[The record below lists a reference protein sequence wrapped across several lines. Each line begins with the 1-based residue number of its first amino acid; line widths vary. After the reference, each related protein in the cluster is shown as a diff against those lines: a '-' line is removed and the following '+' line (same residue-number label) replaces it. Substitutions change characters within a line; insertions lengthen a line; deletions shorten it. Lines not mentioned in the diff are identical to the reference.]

1 MIPRRRIP
9 IAAADLRDIA
19 AAPFV
24 SSTRDAADVAAFE
37 QAFRSRAGCAHALAT
52 ASGREALLL
61 IVDALGL
68 GPGDELIVP
77 AYTLGELL
85 PLIAARGIACV
96 AADIDAATLNVTAAS
111 VAARIGPRTGA
122 LLVDHLFGAPCDIG
136 ALAELAARRGL
147 PLIEDCA
154 HAAGAVA
161 CGRPVGSFGQ
171 AALFSLEV
179 SKGVATFGGGMLITS
194 DARIAAH
201 ARQALA
207 GRQCHRG
214 PALRKAA
221 LKCVEELAV
230 RSPLYALAARLMF
243 GGKSGSGFEQAY
255 RRAHDRLR
263 PQALAYSGL
272 QARIGLR
279 RLAGLDV
286 RNQRLNALWQELAQH
301 LPPGFAVPQR
311 DRHGEPA
318 FYNFAARYEGDIR
331 RLRRAA
337 QAQGIDLAIGGE
349 VMDDCAALL
358 GQADC
363 PVAAAAYAGMVQVPL
378 HDGLGRGGPRGVA
391 EKLAAAARQCA

>member
-9 IAAADLRDIA
+9 IAGADLRDLL

-24 SSTRDAADVAAFE
+24 SRAQDATDIAAFE
-37 QAFRSRAGCAHALAT
+37 DAFRQRSGCAHALAT
-52 ASGREALLL
+52 ASGREALTL

-68 GPGDELIVP
+68 HAGDEMIVP

-85 PLIAARGIACV
+85 PLIAARGIHCV
-96 AADIDAATLNVTAAS
+96 AADIDATTLNVTPDS
-111 VAARIGPRTGA
+111 VAARITPRTGA
-122 LLVDHLFGAPCDIG
+122 ILVDHIFGAPCDIG
-136 ALAELAARRGL
+136 ALAQLAARHGL

-154 HAAGAVA
+154 HAAGATTD
-161 CGRPVGSFGQ
+161 GQPVGSFGH

-179 SKGVATFGGGMLITS
+179 SKGVPTFGGGMLTTS

-201 ARQALA
+201 ARAALA
-207 GRQCHRG
+207 GRERRRG

-221 LKCVEELAV
+221 LKVVEELAV

-243 GGKSGSGFEQAY
+243 GGNGDSFERAY

-263 PQALAYSGL
+263 PSTLAYSGM

-279 RLAGLDV
+279 RLAALDA
-286 RNQRLNALWQELAQH
+286 RNHRLNALWDELAQA
-301 LPPGFAVPQR
+301 LPPGFTAPLR
-311 DRHGEPA
+311 NRHGDPA
-318 FYNFAARYEGDIR
+318 FYNFAARFDGDIA

-337 QAQGIDLAIGGE
+337 HGQGLDLAIGGE

-358 GQADC
+358 AQADC
-363 PVAAAAYAGMVQVPL
+363 PTAAATFAGMVQVPL
-378 HDGLGRGGPRGVA
+378 HDGLGSGGPRSVA
-391 EKLAAAARQCA
+391 QRLAAAAQRCR